1 MQIKPS
7 CAALAF
13 PGGTGHQKK
22 ARRSGVDFHLRNSS
36 YALSLATS
44 PEENHPF
51 LSLVSLPPAPQP
63 SAISLLPPLVEGKTS
78 GEIEWS
84 WGTCAPPFPNPGQL

>member
-13 PGGTGHQKK
+13 PGGTGHHKK
-22 ARRSGVDFHLRNSS
+22 ARRSRVDFHLRNSS

-44 PEENHPF
+44 PGENYPL

-63 SAISLLPPLVEGKTS
+63 SAIYLLPPLIEGKTS
-78 GEIEWS
+78 GEVECS
-84 WGTCAPPFPNPGQL
+84 SGACAPPFPNPGQL